1 MFFLL
6 RVILN
11 VPLCLVHLAC
21 CDTLQ
26 TKGDGG
32 NDQDDWAFTPTSRLP
47 DTERFRGV
55 EPLRMTCRACREQAD
70 FQGVFAWDR
79 KKPVNGP
86 ADIRVSIRLA
96 PPRLPTHPP
105 TYRHR
110 RFRSS
115 PLLWGAGV
123 CHCCTWQAGASVSR
137 QNQGQGDGVF

>member
-105 TYRHR
+105 THLPP
-110 RFRSS
+110 SS
-115 PLLWGAGV
+115 FSFLTSFMGGRGVPLLHMAGW
-123 CHCCTWQAGASVSR
+123 CISI
-137 QNQGQGDGVF
+137 